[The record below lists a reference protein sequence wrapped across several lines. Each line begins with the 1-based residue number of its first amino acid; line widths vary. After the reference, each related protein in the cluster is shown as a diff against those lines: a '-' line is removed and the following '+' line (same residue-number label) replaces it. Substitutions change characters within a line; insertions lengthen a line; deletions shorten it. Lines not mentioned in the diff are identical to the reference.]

1 MNKFWIY
8 AGLYLAGV
16 FISAVAQMM
25 LKKSSSQKAKNN
37 LFTFMRKH
45 MPNLTDKLR
54 QSPNRLVAV
63 LRRNK
68 ALLAEY
74 LNPFTVF
81 AYVVF
86 VVATLLT
93 IISYTEVPLSMAPIL
108 GASEYFFVAALSR
121 AVLKEKISPQKA
133 IGLCVIVI
141 GVLVYSADKIFN
153 F

>member
-8 AGLYLAGV
+8 VGLYLVGV
-16 FISAVAQMM
+16 FISAVAQIM
-25 LKKSSSQKAKNN
+25 LKKSSSQKAKHN
-37 LFTFMRKH
+37 LFTFMAEH
-45 MPNLTDKLR
+45 MPKLTDKLR
-54 QSPNRLVAV
+54 QSPNGLIAI

-68 ALLAEY
+68 GLLAEY
-74 LNPFTVF
+74 LNPFTIL

-108 GASEYFFVAALSR
+108 GAMEYFFVAALSR
-121 AVLKEKISPQKA
+121 AILGEKISLQKA
-133 IGLCVIVI
+133 IGLGIIVI
-141 GVLVYSADKIFN
+141 GILVYSAEKIFT